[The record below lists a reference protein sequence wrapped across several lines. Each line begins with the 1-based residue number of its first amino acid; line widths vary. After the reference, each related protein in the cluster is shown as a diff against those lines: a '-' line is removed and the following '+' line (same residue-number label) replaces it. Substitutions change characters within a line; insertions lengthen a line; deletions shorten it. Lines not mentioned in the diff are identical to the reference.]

1 MPEPDLSDPKLPRL
15 FPQLGL
21 PAMAGLS
28 LNAAHQ
34 VVDTFFVG
42 KLGTEALAALVLMAP
57 LAGLVAAAGIG
68 LGAGSASAIARAL
81 GRETPE
87 EARQITGL
95 VLVIA
100 GLLALS
106 AVIGLVLLRGPVLD
120 LLGAP
125 EPVRLAAS
133 PYLLPLSLTIGLSI
147 IQIICD
153 FTAIGRG
160 NARFSLRTL
169 ALCFGLNMTLD
180 PLFIFTFG
188 LGLPGAAWATLTAQ
202 IVTLT
207 VWARHFRDP
216 ARRPAL
222 GPLRLLR
229 PVIAIGLPEAGSVV
243 MSTLG
248 LLILFGI
255 AGSAGNTETLA
266 AFGIAIRLLFFMTL
280 PLEGFFIGVQPILAH
295 AFGAGRHERVIQSLH
310 LLLKLGLCATCALML
325 TFLLFPVRLAG
336 IFTGDPG
343 IAGQAGQD
351 LRWLAFALPA
361 IAIRLCAQISLQA
374 ACRARAAAVLGLAPM
389 GWLLLPLLMLL
400 IPVLGPAGLP
410 LAVTSAALLA
420 GLLAALLLRRHLIH
434 TDTIGAIA

>member
-1 MPEPDLSDPKLPRL
+1 MPEPSLSDPRLPRL
-15 FPQLGL
+15 FLQLGL

-42 KLGTEALAALVLMAP
+42 KLGSEALAALVLMAP
-57 LAGLVAAAGIG
+57 LAGLVAAGGIG
-68 LGAGSASAIARAL
+68 LGAGTASAIARAL
-81 GRETPE
+81 GRNAPE

-95 VLVIA
+95 VFVVA
-100 GLLALS
+100 GLLALF
-106 AVIGLVLLRGPVLD
+106 AVIGLVLLRGPVLR
-120 LLGAP
+120 LLSAP
-125 EPVRLAAS
+125 EPVRLAAE

-147 IQIICD
+147 IQISCD
-153 FTAIGRG
+153 FTAIGWG
-160 NARFSLRTL
+160 NARFSLQTL
-169 ALCFGLNMTLD
+169 ALCFGLNMVLD

-207 VWARHFRDP
+207 VWAGHFRDP
-216 ARRPAL
+216 VRLPAL

-243 MSTLG
+243 MSTFG

-255 AGSAGNTETLA
+255 AGSAGNTETLV
-266 AFGIAIRLLFFMTL
+266 AFGIAIRLLFFVTL

-295 AFGAGRHERVIQSLH
+295 AFGAGRHDRVIRTLH
-310 LLLKLGLCATCALML
+310 LLLKLSLCVTFALML
-325 TFLLFPVRLAG
+325 IFMLFPENLTG

-343 IAGQAGQD
+343 IAGQVGQD
-351 LRWLAFALPA
+351 LWWLAFALPA
-361 IAIRLCAQISLQA
+361 ITIRLCAQISLQA
-374 ACRARAAAVLGLAPM
+374 AFRARAAAVLGLAPM

-400 IPVLGPAGLP
+400 VPALGPAGLP
-410 LAVTSAALLA
+410 LAVTSAALLT
-420 GLLAALLLRRHLIH
+420 GLLAAMLLRRHLFH
-434 TDTIGAIA
+434 TDNIGAIA